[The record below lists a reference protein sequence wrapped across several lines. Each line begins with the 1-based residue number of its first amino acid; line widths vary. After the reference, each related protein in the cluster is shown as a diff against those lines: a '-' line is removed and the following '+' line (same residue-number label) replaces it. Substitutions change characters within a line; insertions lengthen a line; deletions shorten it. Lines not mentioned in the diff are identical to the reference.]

1 MNIKHT
7 ARNYFSKFEQ
17 KDLEG
22 LSDMFHENVSLKDWN
37 ICVDGKQSVLDA
49 NADIF
54 NSVGELRVNV
64 ENLYISD
71 MTVVAELSIY
81 VNNDPALPV
90 VDIINFNS
98 DMKIK
103 SIVAYRGN

>member
-1 MNIKHT
+1 MNLEKI
-7 ARNYFSKFEQ
+7 ARKYFQNFEN
-17 KDLEG
+17 KDVDSLG
-22 LSDMFHENVSLKDWN
+22 AMFHEDIVLKDWN

-54 NSVGELRVNV
+54 NSVDELRVNV